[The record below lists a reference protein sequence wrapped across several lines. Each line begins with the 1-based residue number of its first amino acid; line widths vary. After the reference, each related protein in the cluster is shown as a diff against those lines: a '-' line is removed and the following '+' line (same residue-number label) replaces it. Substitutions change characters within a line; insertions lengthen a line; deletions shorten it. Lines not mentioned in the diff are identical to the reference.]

1 MRGGGEERDGKGEG
15 RAMSSVEDRS
25 RAKAGGH
32 VRWIVCALLFLAT
45 TINYV
50 DRQIIGLLKP
60 TLQADLGWSELDYGM
75 IVFWFQAAYAV
86 GLLACGP
93 LIDRV
98 GSRLG
103 YAVAIAFWSL
113 AALAHA
119 LTRSPGGFALARAGL
134 GLGEAANFP
143 AAIKSVAEWFPA
155 KERALAAGILNAGAN
170 VGAIATPI
178 IVPIITIRYGWQAAF
193 VVTGALGFFWL
204 VAWLAFYRHPSR
216 HPRISEQ
223 ERAYIGADVPEATA
237 PPIAWPKLF
246 RRRAT
251 WAFAVAKFLTD
262 PVWYLF
268 LFWLPDFL
276 AKRHGL
282 NLTSFGPPL
291 IAIYL
296 LADVGSVGG
305 GWLSSTLIRRGFS
318 VDAGRKLALL
328 ACALCV
334 LPIFFAS
341 MVSSLI
347 GAVAILGLAA
357 AAHQGWSSNLYAMVS
372 DTVPRHSVA
381 SVMGIGGA
389 AGAVGGMIMARY
401 VGEVLERVGSYLPVF
416 LWAGGAYVLAL
427 LLVHLLVPRLDE
439 AAPAEVGL

>member
-1 MRGGGEERDGKGEG
+1 
-15 RAMSSVEDRS
+15 MSSVEDRV
-25 RAKAGGH
+25 RGGTGSH
-32 VRWIVCALLFLAT
+32 VRWIVCGLLFLAT

-50 DRQIIGLLKP
+50 DRQIIGILKP
-60 TLQADLGWSELDYGM
+60 TLQADLGWSEIDYGM
-75 IVFWFQAAYAV
+75 IVFWFQAAYGV

-93 LIDRV
+93 LIDRI

-103 YAVAIAFWSL
+103 YAAAIGIWSL

-119 LTRSPGGFALARAGL
+119 LARTPSGFALARAAL

-143 AAIKSVAEWFPA
+143 AAIKSVAEWFPP
-155 KERALAAGILNAGAN
+155 KDRALAAGILNAGAN

-178 IVPIITIRYGWQAAF
+178 IVPLLTIRYGWRAAF
-193 VVTGALGFFWL
+193 IVTGALGFLWL
-204 VAWLAFYRHPSR
+204 AAWLLYYRHPAR
-216 HPRISEQ
+216 HPSVSRQ
-223 ERAYIGADVPEATA
+223 ELDYIHADAPVVEEA
-237 PPIAWPKLF
+237 PIPWHRLF

-251 WAFAVAKFLTD
+251 WAFATAKFLTD

-268 LFWLPDFL
+268 LFWLPDFF

-291 IAIYL
+291 IAVYL
-296 LADVGSVGG
+296 LADVGSIGG
-305 GWLSSTLIRRGFS
+305 GWLSSSLIRRGFS
-318 VDAGRKLALL
+318 VNAGRKLALL

-334 LPIFFAS
+334 LPIFFANI
-341 MVSSLI
+341 VSSLA
-347 GAVAILGLAA
+347 GAVIILGIAA
-357 AAHQGWSSNLYAMVS
+357 AAHQGWSSNLYTIVS

-401 VGEVLERVGSYLPVF
+401 VGEVLERIGSYWPVF
-416 LWAGGAYVLAL
+416 LWAGSAYVVAL
-427 LLVHLLVPRLDE
+427 LLVHLLVPRLPDSS
-439 AAPAEVGL
+439 AP